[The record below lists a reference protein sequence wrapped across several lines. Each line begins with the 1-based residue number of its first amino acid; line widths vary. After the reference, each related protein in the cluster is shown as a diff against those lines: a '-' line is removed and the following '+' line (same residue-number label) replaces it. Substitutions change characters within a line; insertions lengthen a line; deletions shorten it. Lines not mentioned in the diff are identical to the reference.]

1 MGNEY
6 LSLKQQDLSSPWR
19 PASELAILR
28 CRADLLA
35 RIRDFFVRLDVLEVE
50 TPVLSRG
57 GNPDIYIESFSSRTI
72 TTEGE
77 QTLYL
82 QTSPEF
88 AMKRLLAAG
97 SGSIYQIC
105 KAFRQG
111 EQGRYHNPEFTMLE
125 WYRQDFDHHQLMQEV
140 EALLVFLDLIE
151 PGTSINKIS
160 YQSLFEQHVGVNP
173 HLISNNELINCIH
186 EQAIPLHHGHI
197 SQLDKDDLLALILTH
212 VIEPAISHD
221 GFVLVYDYPASQA
234 SLARLSDGP
243 VPVAERFELYA
254 DGIELANGFNELT
267 DAEEQSR
274 RFQHDCDLRER
285 RGQQNISLDHRFIDA
300 LRAGLPPC
308 AGVALGFDRLL
319 MLATKSKSLQEV
331 MPFPINQA

>member
-1 MGNEY
+1 M
-6 LSLKQQDLSSPWR
+6 KPHDQSSSWW

-35 RIRDFFVRLDVLEVE
+35 RIRDFFARLDVLEVE
-50 TPVLSRG
+50 TPVLSHG
-57 GNPDIYIESFSSRTI
+57 GNPDVYIESFSSHTV

-125 WYRQDFDHHQLMQEV
+125 WYRQGFDHHQLMQEI
-140 EALLVFLDLIE
+140 EALLIFLGLME
-151 PGTSINKIS
+151 PGASIKKIS
-160 YQSLFEQHVGVNP
+160 YQRLFEQHVGVNP
-173 HLISNNELINCIH
+173 HAISINALINCIQ
-186 EQAIPLHHGHI
+186 EQAIPLHASHI

-243 VPVAERFELYA
+243 VVVAERFELYA
-254 DGIELANGFNELT
+254 NGVELANGFNELT
-267 DAEEQSR
+267 DADEQSR
-274 RFQHDCDLRER
+274 RFKLDLDSREQ
-285 RGQQNISLDHRFIDA
+285 RGQQKVSIDHYFVDA

-308 AGVALGFDRLL
+308 AGVALGFDRLV

-331 MPFPINQA
+331 IPFPIDYA